1 MSAIGGALG
10 GIVVCN
16 LPVFLVGALSVQ
28 LRAALDLGPGG
39 LGAVVALFYLGAAS
53 TSIPLGSVVERVG
66 QVRMMR
72 WACALSTVVLALLAA
87 TSAWPLL
94 GVIMVAGG
102 AAASAM
108 QLGANVFIARRVPAD
123 EQGIAFG
130 WLQAAVPLTTALG
143 GLALPA
149 LALTVGWRSAFALAA
164 VGAGVAAMTLP
175 HPEPAATQTHR
186 PAIRPPED
194 QPKRGPLLV
203 LATAMGLGMATASA
217 LTAFLV
223 ASAVTSGVGHAA
235 AGLLIAFAAILG
247 AATRIATGS
256 RADRSGGPHM
266 TVVAGMLTAGA
277 LGYGLLS
284 LASAYSLIGL
294 YVPAAA
300 IAFAAGWGWNGLMI
314 FSVIRTYPTRP
325 AQATAVTQ
333 AGARLGAM
341 IGPFAFG
348 QLVVH
353 GSYTLAWA
361 ITAATAIYAAVIIR
375 LGQRLLLTS

>member
-1 MSAIGGALG
+1 M
-10 GIVVCN
+10 CN

-149 LALTVGWRSAFALAA
+149 LALTVGWRWAFALAA

-175 HPEPAATQTHR
+175 RPEPPPPR
-186 PAIRPPED
+186 PTGRRSAPPKTNRNAVSCSFWPRRWD
-194 QPKRGPLLV
+194 SAWQP
-203 LATAMGLGMATASA
+203 
-217 LTAFLV
+217 
-223 ASAVTSGVGHAA
+223 
-235 AGLLIAFAAILG
+235 
-247 AATRIATGS
+247 
-256 RADRSGGPHM
+256 
-266 TVVAGMLTAGA
+266 
-277 LGYGLLS
+277 
-284 LASAYSLIGL
+284 
-294 YVPAAA
+294 PA
-300 IAFAAGWGWNGLMI
+300 
-314 FSVIRTYPTRP
+314 R
-325 AQATAVTQ
+325 
-333 AGARLGAM
+333 
-341 IGPFAFG
+341 
-348 QLVVH
+348 
-353 GSYTLAWA
+353 
-361 ITAATAIYAAVIIR
+361 
-375 LGQRLLLTS
+375 